1 MKINQEDLAEFIE
14 VVSERASNIV
24 DGEDVGLMFN
34 YLVALYFIEEHL
46 LMERFETFIEAIEIK
61 RKEIL
66 DGRK

>member
-66 DGRK
+66 DGK